1 MAISNAVSLANF
13 SSKDILIVDSTND
26 RVGIASTTPTE
37 ALTVVGVVSAT
48 SFFGSG
54 ADLTG
59 IVAGATLNA
68 SSGTQRLVVTSQTS
82 GSMTQ
87 AATNAD
93 ITYATSTNTLSATTF
108 SGAFSGNVT
117 GNVSGTAGGLTGI
130 PSIIVQDITAET
142 VSIAGTISYEDVTN
156 VNSVGIITANKGIRV
171 PNYGITVTGVVTA
184 TTFNSTS
191 DIKLKNNVTTV
202 VNALEV
208 VNQLR
213 GVRFDWKE
221 SGVGDYGVIAQ
232 ELEEVLPELVS
243 QGDPKTVNYNGIIG
257 VLIESIKELSEK
269 VKSLEDK

>member
-1 MAISNAVSLANF
+1 
-13 SSKDILIVDSTND
+13 
-26 RVGIASTTPTE
+26 
-37 ALTVVGVVSAT
+37 
-48 SFFGSG
+48 
-54 ADLTG
+54 
-59 IVAGATLNA
+59 
-68 SSGTQRLVVTSQTS
+68 
-82 GSMTQ
+82 MTQ

-93 ITYATSTNTLSATTF
+93 IAYNTSTNTLSATNF
-108 SGAFSGNVT
+108 SGTT
-117 GNVSGTAGGLTGI
+117 GTFTGSVSVG
-130 PSIIVQDITAET
+130 
-142 VSIAGTISYEDVTN
+142 GTITYEDVTN
-156 VNSVGIITANKGIRV
+156 VDSVGVITARSGIV
-171 PNYGITVTGVVTA
+171 VTGVVTA

-202 VNALEV
+202 DNALEV